1 VINSPVS
8 SFHTYGVL
16 VSLSK
21 CWVHPVAPTNAPAS
35 PALLLLEGGSA
46 ATRMPCERRLRKRHM
61 PVLEVWLLSPVG
73 TLETG
78 FEMPFLVGEVGCC
91 C

>member
-1 VINSPVS
+1 
-8 SFHTYGVL
+8 
-16 VSLSK
+16 
-21 CWVHPVAPTNAPAS
+21 
-35 PALLLLEGGSA
+35 
-46 ATRMPCERRLRKRHM
+46 MPCERRLRKRHM